1 MFHQFTI
8 STAAAWRSKTQFG
21 AVRRSDNMALC
32 GQHPKTGAKVRACQK
47 SFLTPGQGLV
57 MPGQGLVMP
66 GQGLAPLLS
75 RFPPVQIL
83 PRPVTDL
90 TYLTVLVLV
99 HP

>member
-57 MPGQGLVMP
+57 MPGQGL
-66 GQGLAPLLS
+66 APLLS